1 MNVLRPRGATWQR
14 VCDWYKIR
22 DGYWFAPKLYG
33 YGATPVRWQGWAL
46 IAGLLL
52 AGQAHAQSAPAAV
65 EITAPGPLAPLA
77 GTLRDPDPRAPL
89 VLLIPGS
96 GPTDR
101 DGNNRYGIAGGP
113 YRQLA
118 EALAARGLGTLLIDK
133 RGMFAS
139 RAAVADGNHVT
150 MADYAADVHAWVE
163 VARKRTG
170 RSCVWVAGHSEGG
183 LVTLIAAQKP
193 DGICGIVLIAA
204 AGRPLGAIMREQFRA
219 NPANAPIL
227 ESALGMLDAL
237 ESGRHTDPATLAAPL
252 PQLFPE
258 SVQDFLI
265 DQMRY
270 DPTALAAKLHLPL
283 LVVQGDGDVQ
293 IGVPDAKAL
302 AAAAPGAKLTIIPGM
317 THVLRIA
324 KGPGPAASIATYGDA
339 TLPVAPGLVET
350 IAGFVKR

>member
-1 MNVLRPRGATWQR
+1 MIRALFAGVAAT
-14 VCDWYKIR
+14 
-22 DGYWFAPKLYG
+22 
-33 YGATPVRWQGWAL
+33 
-46 IAGLLL
+46 LL
-52 AGQAHAQSAPAAV
+52 AVQAHAQTAPAGV

-77 GTLRDPDPRAPL
+77 GTLRDPDPKGPL

-101 DGNNRYGIAGGP
+101 DGNNRYGVAGGP

-118 EALAARGLGTLLIDK
+118 EALASRGVGTLLIDK

-150 MADYAADVHAWVE
+150 MAEYAADVHGWVE

-183 LVTLIAAQKP
+183 LVTLIAAQQP
-193 DGICGIVLIAA
+193 AGICGIVLISA
-204 AGRPLGAIMREQFRA
+204 AGRPLGTIMREQFR

-227 ESALGMLDAL
+227 DSALRMLDAL
-237 ESGRHTDPATLAAPL
+237 EAGHHIDPATLTPPL
-252 PQLFPE
+252 GRLFPE

-270 DPTALAAKLHLPL
+270 DPTALAAKLHLPV

-302 AAAAPGAKLTIIPGM
+302 AVAAPGAKLTVIPGM

-324 KGPGPAASIATYGDA
+324 AGPGPAASGATYGNA
-339 TLPVAPGLVET
+339 SLPVAPGLVEA
-350 IAGFVKR
+350 IAGFVKRQGR